1 MVAAMGGE
9 FDAAVEVLPEAE
21 LPPPAFNGEVR
32 NHDEVERLEAVAK
45 QLSEV
50 AAELAA
56 ATEAATASRPAGR
69 DEPVQPRR
77 LRWLAVTTSILWTIA
92 CFVGAM
98 GASDRLAAWLDGSD
112 GWSWIIVRNAVD
124 PITVFAWAVGLVALL
139 TFFALLDRAT
149 SMRVP
154 IAATVVI
161 LFIGF
166 LVFPAV
172 FSASTP
178 TIFRDKFIWAFSL
191 IIGFYFTTEAAVQI
205 TKSVQQRKAA
215 EGGSEIAGV
224 SAVGETPGD
233 VGNIAV

>member
-1 MVAAMGGE
+1 MVPAMGGE
-9 FDAAVEVLPEAE
+9 FDAVVLVPAEAE
-21 LPPPAFNGEVR
+21 LPPPAFNGDVR
-32 NHDEVERLEAVAK
+32 DQDEVERLEAVAK
-45 QLSEV
+45 HLSEV

-56 ATEAATASRPAGR
+56 ATEAAKAASPTGP
-69 DEPVQPRR
+69 DERLQPRR

-98 GASDRLAAWLDGSD
+98 GASTRLDAWLDGRE

-172 FSASTP
+172 FSSATP
-178 TIFRDKFIWAFSL
+178 TVFRDKFIWAFSL
-191 IIGFYFTTEAAVQI
+191 IIGFYFATEAAVQI

-215 EGGSEIAGV
+215 DGGSEPASV

-233 VGNIAV
+233 VGNITV